1 MIMVNV
7 WRQTAEL
14 IPGDQ
19 AWYFTEDIKQV
30 ILESA
35 TSSGLIS
42 ASCLEFGQKNPWII
56 NFNSDNSI
64 TNVILFLLRFFCQSV
79 G

>member
-42 ASCLEFGQKNPWII
+42 ASCLEFGQKNPEW
-56 NFNSDNSI
+56 
-64 TNVILFLLRFFCQSV
+64 
-79 G
+79 

>member
-1 MIMVNV
+1 MKMVNV

-19 AWYFTEDIKQV
+19 AWYFKQV

-42 ASCLEFGQKNPWII
+42 ASCLEFGQKNPL
-56 NFNSDNSI
+56 NDK
-64 TNVILFLLRFFCQSV
+64 L
-79 G
+79 